1 LCLSRV
7 ATVAVPVFAVAGPLH
22 ISRDYPAN
30 AEIYAPREAIVLY
43 DLGQWEQGAWGSLPR
58 GRIDLA
64 GRSEEPFSLQWAGDL
79 SPLDEALARE
89 GWTEEGKWS
98 WTLGLG
104 YLDPNRDLNGLTPR
118 PALHQGRVGDITWTK
133 TIADTPNQRLVLRA
147 WQTDVMIGKAAKTF
161 PVY

>member
-1 LCLSRV
+1 M
-7 ATVAVPVFAVAGPLH
+7 
-22 ISRDYPAN
+22 
-30 AEIYAPREAIVLY
+30 
-43 DLGQWEQGAWGSLPR
+43 
-58 GRIDLA
+58 
-64 GRSEEPFSLQWAGDL
+64 GDL

-89 GWTEEGKWS
+89 GWAEEGKWS

-118 PALHQGRVGDITWTK
+118 PALHQGRVADITWTK

-161 PVY
+161 PVYVVSLTRERLRRGLNLYAVPSPLPAQPAELDALAVLARTIPDVRIVAGKGLEAKDGLTLVDAMK